1 MLVRP
6 SRSNPILC
14 DTALTPT
21 LYRNAVTTATQLR
34 TNRFLGASP
43 HALTL
48 SRAIMAEV
56 AAVARAKGL
65 TVPEGTEEGLIVKCT
80 SVKEG
85 LPRYVLSS
93 GNGGFSR
100 ADLRGLVR

>member
-1 MLVRP
+1 M
-6 SRSNPILC
+6 
-14 DTALTPT
+14 
-21 LYRNAVTTATQLR
+21 TTATQLR

-65 TVPEGTEEGLIVKCT
+65 VVPEGTEEGLIAKCT

-85 LPRYVLSS
+85 LPS
-93 GNGGFSR
+93 
-100 ADLRGLVR
+100 